1 LFVPLRRDP
10 VARENLAFDYWCLR
24 KMIELINKIPPT
36 VRQAIEQ
43 LQDVGFEA
51 YIVGGCVR
59 DLLSA
64 NVPSDWDIATNA
76 TPEQIQKVFPDSYCD
91 NKFGTVAARMGKT
104 DSSDYMEIEIT
115 PYRIES
121 KYTDKRHP
129 DKVEWVS
136 DIKDDLGRRD
146 FTVNAI
152 ALSYLKKENGA
163 IKVEIID
170 LFDGQNDLKSKI
182 IRAVRDPHERFLE
195 DALRMM
201 RAARFA
207 VTLGGGWQIDSA
219 TEKAIQANALWMK
232 EVSQERIRDEF
243 LKIVMCERAAQG
255 IELLRKL
262 GLLVYVMAELL
273 DGYGCSQ
280 NKHHIYDCYTHSL
293 KALEFAA
300 KKNFNMHVRVAA
312 LLHDIGKPKTKSG
325 QGPDSTFYNH
335 EVVGAK
341 IARSILFR
349 MKFSKKDSD
358 KIVKLVRYH
367 LFYYNVGE
375 VSQSSVRR
383 LVRNVGQE
391 NLEDILQVRMAD
403 RIGSGCPKAEPY
415 KLRHLRY
422 LMDKALQDPISAKM
436 IKINGNDI
444 MKILNIQPGPKI
456 GQVLDIL
463 LAQVLEDPQKNNR
476 DYLENETKRLGELG
490 DGELSKLSRQA
501 KTQVSQVEIKRDQMT
516 KKKYWV
522 T

>member
-1 LFVPLRRDP
+1 MEKFLD
-10 VARENLAFDYWCLR
+10 
-24 KMIELINKIPPT
+24 KIPAE
-36 VRQAIEQ
+36 VKSLIET
-43 LQDVGFEA
+43 LQGAGFEA

-59 DLLSA
+59 DLLSDK
-64 NVPSDWDIATNA
+64 VPSDWDVATNA
-76 TPEQIQKVFPDSYCD
+76 TPEQIQTVFPDSFCD
-91 NKFGTVAARMGKT
+91 NKFGTVAVRMRSPERSEGRRPEQSEGKKPE
-104 DSSDYMEIEIT
+104 SGESMEIEVT

-129 DKVEWVS
+129 DKVEWV
-136 DIKDDLGRRD
+136 DNINDDLARRD

-152 ALSYLKKENGA
+152 ALGYIKKGNTTK
-163 IKVEIID
+163 IEIID
-170 LFDGQNDLKSKI
+170 QFNGQKDLRSKI

-207 VTLGGGWQIDSA
+207 VTLGAGWEIDPA
-219 TEKAIQANALWMK
+219 TEKAIQVNAAWLK

-243 LKIVMCERAAQG
+243 LKIIMSERTAQG

-262 GLLVYVMAELL
+262 GLLVYIVPELL
-273 DGYGCSQ
+273 DGYGCGQ

-300 KKNFNMHVRVAA
+300 KKNFNMHVRAAA
-312 LLHDIGKPKTKSG
+312 LLHDIGKPKTKAGEG
-325 QGPDSTFYNH
+325 QNATFYNH
-335 EVVGAK
+335 EIVGAK
-341 IARSILFR
+341 ITRSVLFR
-349 MKFSKKDSD
+349 MKFSKKDTD

-375 VSQSSVRR
+375 VSESSVRR

-422 LMDKALQDPISAKM
+422 LMEKALQDPISAKM
-436 IKINGNDI
+436 LKINGNDI
-444 MKILNIQPGPKI
+444 MEILKIEPGPKI
-456 GQVLDIL
+456 GQILAIL
-463 LAQVLEDPQKNNR
+463 LSQVLEDPRENDR
-476 DYLENETKRLGELG
+476 VYLENETKRLGSLG
-490 DGELSKLSRQA
+490 DSELAKLSRRA
-501 KTQVSQVEIKRDQMT
+501 EEQVSEVEIKRDQMT
-516 KKKYWV
+516 KQKYWV
-522 T
+522 M